1 MNPRSAL
8 SRRSLGT
15 MRSKPKSE
23 TNSLSSKGVTG
34 AACSKVLALTGAVGR
49 SVAMERKLSLMSLAH
64 DFDLGVWASV
74 VLGLDTRVMIRVV
87 ARV

>member
-1 MNPRSAL
+1 
-8 SRRSLGT
+8 

-49 SVAMERKLSLMSLAH
+49 SVAMERKLSLMSPAR
-64 DFDLGVWASV
+64 DFDLEVWASV
-74 VLGLDTRVMIRVV
+74 VLDLDTRVEIWVV
-87 ARV
+87 TQV